1 MNKVVRLYT
10 PNEVERLWEE
20 YASLA
25 RQLVPGSPRLTD
37 RGHIEA
43 TARAMNRFQRA
54 FLALEN
60 GR

>member
-1 MNKVVRLYT
+1 MSNIVRLHSPT
-10 PNEVERLWEE
+10 EVERLWDE
-20 YASLA
+20 YAALA
-25 RQLVPGSPRLTD
+25 RQLTPGSPRLTD

-43 TARAMNRFQRA
+43 TARAMTRFQRA